1 MPTANIYLTP
11 NNGWTLVATAPKFV
25 RVSGFP
31 HTHPYYLA
39 AAASTPLSDPS
50 QGSGT
55 VTFSTGVPTAN
66 QTVTVGGETYTFKA
80 SRVNPFE
87 VAIGGTNLITA
98 TNFTNAV
105 NTDST
110 LVHAVDVAGVVTLTS
125 YVAGTVGNYAL
136 ATTGSN
142 TAVSGAAFTGGAD
155 PVIGQ
160 LVCHKPWWNNVTMT
174 ENLYARQVSPVPN
187 SSRADGKLRIDV
199 ITV

>member
-1 MPTANIYLTP
+1 MPTANISIAP
-11 NNGWTLVATAPKFV
+11 SDGWTLVATTPKFV

-39 AAASTPLSDPS
+39 TGSSAPANDPA
-50 QGSGT
+50 QGSGAI
-55 VTFSTGVPTAN
+55 TFATGVPTAN
-66 QTVTVGGETYTFKA
+66 QTVTVGSETYTFKA
-80 SRVNPFE
+80 TRVNPFE

-125 YVAGTVGNYAL
+125 YVAGTAGNYAF
-136 ATTGSN
+136 ATTGTN
-142 TAVSGAAFTGGAD
+142 TSVGGAAFTGGVNL
-155 PVIGQ
+155 VIGQ

-174 ENLYARQVSPVPN
+174 ENLYARVQNSVPN
-187 SSRADGKLRIDV
+187 STNSDGKLRLDV